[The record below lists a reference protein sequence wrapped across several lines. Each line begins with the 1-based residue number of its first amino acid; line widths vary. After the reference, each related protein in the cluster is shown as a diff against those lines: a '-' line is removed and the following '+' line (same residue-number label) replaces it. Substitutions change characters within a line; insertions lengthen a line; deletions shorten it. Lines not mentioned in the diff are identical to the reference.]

1 MNSGLKIKFFRSN
14 VFGIFLLVIFMVP
27 AATGSEYIRHIQLH
41 VGAIKT
47 LNIGTVTR
55 VAVGRDNILST
66 SALESG
72 EILLIPKEPGETDL
86 QIWKLG
92 GKKFTY
98 RIRVLAGDM
107 AARKAIVQSVL
118 GSFEG
123 VTVRTV
129 DDHVL
134 VEGEVDAGSL
144 ESFEK
149 IAKSFP
155 NVVSLV
161 KAKPFS
167 MREMVKI
174 RLQVL
179 EINKKYKKE
188 LGLKWGDSLS
198 GPIVSVASG
207 GVMNGYYQTLPVDA
221 NLDWAGALSGV
232 GPADPYF
239 HPYVGFAGSLA
250 SRIQL
255 IEENGAGRTLAEPI
269 LVTRSGET
277 ASFHSG
283 GEYPFVYFVQ
293 GEPRVEFKD
302 YGVIVD
308 IEPIVDVNE
317 NILVKISSE
326 VSSIDFSTVVNG
338 VPGILTR
345 NTESVV
351 NVKSG
356 ETIILSGLLSVFDS
370 ANMDKVPGLGDIPL
384 LGALFRSK
392 EVQENR
398 NELIILATPEIV
410 KIENPKNTIS
420 DYMRKNIAEVRSIR
434 EGAIDAELME

>member
-1 MNSGLKIKFFRSN
+1 MHFGLKIKFFRSS
-14 VFGIFLLVIFMVP
+14 VFGIFLLVSMVP
-27 AATGSEYIRHIQLH
+27 VGAENNYIRHIQLH
-41 VGAIKT
+41 VGAIKN
-47 LNIGTVTR
+47 LNVGTVTQ
-55 VAVGRDNILST
+55 VAVGRDNVLST
-66 SALESG
+66 SVLESG
-72 EILLIPKEPGETDL
+72 EVLLIPKEPGETDL
-86 QIWKLG
+86 QIWKPG

-98 RIRVLAGDM
+98 RIRVMAGDM
-107 AARKAIVQSVL
+107 AAKKAIMQSVL
-118 GSFEG
+118 GSFQG

-129 DDHVL
+129 DGYVL
-134 VEGEVDAGSL
+134 VEGEVNPDSL

-161 KAKPFS
+161 KAKSFS
-167 MREMVKI
+167 MRKMVKI
-174 RLQVL
+174 RLQVM

-188 LGLKWGDSLS
+188 LGLKWGDSLN
-198 GPIVSVASG
+198 GPNVSVASG
-207 GVMNGYYQTLPVDA
+207 GVMNGYYQTLPTDGNV
-221 NLDWAGALSGV
+221 DWAGALSGV

-239 HPYVGFAGSLA
+239 YPYAGFVGSLA

-255 IEENGAGRTLAEPI
+255 IEENGAGRTLAEPT
-269 LVTRSGET
+269 LVTRSGEA

-302 YGVIVD
+302 YGVIVN

-370 ANMDKVPGLGDIPL
+370 ANLDKVPGLGSIPL

-392 EVQENR
+392 EMQENR
-398 NELIILATPEIV
+398 NELIVLATPEIV
-410 KIENPKNTIS
+410 KIDSPENAASAYMYENIS
-420 DYMRKNIAEVRSIR
+420 EVRSIR